1 MIRCLKYDEIDFEKY
16 NDCITHSAQ
25 YHFSATQACLEVYG
39 ASHWEFLVL
48 EDYLA
53 VMPIYITRKL
63 GVKFATIPLGIQ
75 QLGIFSKEDLPQL
88 NEAFLAEL
96 KQRYRI
102 HYYAFNEKNQFLKS
116 QLLQRK
122 NYIISRNAYE
132 AIRQNYTSDR
142 RRNVRILPKNQG
154 KIRLESSI
162 DLEELKSFFY
172 QYSKGLDDKA
182 KAILL
187 GFYQKYYD
195 SNLLKIRTL
204 YYDGEVASIAFLY
217 DDGHTVYSTSLINH
231 PRYLKENCPS
241 ILIDLLLQEFSE
253 CRNFSFMGSNQPQI
267 ETFFQRFGARQYT
280 YSVMS
285 QSKRELIKTLL
296 KL

>member
-1 MIRCLKYDEIDFEKY
+1 MMRCLKYDEIDFEKY
-16 NDCITHSAQ
+16 NDCIIHSAQ

-53 VMPIYITRKL
+53 VMPIYITRKF
-63 GVKFATIPLGIQ
+63 GIKFATIPLGIQ
-75 QLGIFSKEDLPQL
+75 QLGVFSKEDSPQL
-88 NEAFLAEL
+88 NEKFFTEL

-102 HYYAFNEKNQFLKS
+102 RFYAFNEKNQFSKS
-116 QLLQRK
+116 RLLQRK
-122 NYIISRNAYE
+122 NYVISKNSYE
-132 AIRQNYTSDR
+132 VIRQNYTSDR

-172 QYSKGLDDKA
+172 QYSKGLDDKG
-182 KAILL
+182 KAILF
-187 GFYQKYYD
+187 GFYQKYYEN
-195 SNLLKIRTL
+195 NLLKIRVL
-204 YYDGEVASIAFLY
+204 YYSDEMASIAFLY
-217 DDGHTVYSTSLINH
+217 DDGRTVYSTSLINH

-267 ETFFQRFGARQYT
+267 ETFFQRFGATQHT

-285 QSKRELIKTLL
+285 QSKRDLIKTFL
-296 KL
+296 KF